1 MNCLIQQ
8 YKEDYKEEN
17 DGMEPK
23 ISAKVLAKFREQA
36 CEAKKFLSEKDNTE
50 TDVLI
55 DSFGTSFETILTREE
70 FEEINSEIWT
80 RMFEPVTEA
89 LKEANIELDQIDKAV
104 VVGGS
109 TRIPRVRQDLI
120 KFFGKDKVHLHAM
133 PE

>member
-36 CEAKKFLSEKDNTE
+36 CEAKKFLSVKDVTE
-50 TDVLI
+50 TDVYI
-55 DSFGTSFETILTREE
+55 DSFGTSFETILTKEK

-80 RMFEPVTEA
+80 RIFIPVTEA
-89 LKEANIELDQIDKAV
+89 LK
-104 VVGGS
+104 
-109 TRIPRVRQDLI
+109 
-120 KFFGKDKVHLHAM
+120 
-133 PE
+133 

>member
-8 YKEDYKEEN
+8 FKDEYKEEN

-80 RMFEPVTEA
+80 RMFEPVREA
-89 LKEANIELDQIDKAV
+89 LK
-104 VVGGS
+104 
-109 TRIPRVRQDLI
+109 
-120 KFFGKDKVHLHAM
+120 
-133 PE
+133 